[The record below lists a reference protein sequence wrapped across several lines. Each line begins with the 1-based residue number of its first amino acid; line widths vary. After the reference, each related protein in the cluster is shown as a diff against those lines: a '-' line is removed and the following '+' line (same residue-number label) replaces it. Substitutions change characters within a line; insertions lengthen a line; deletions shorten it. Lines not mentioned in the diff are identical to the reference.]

1 MSIHKTT
8 YLILFACFWLFPIWS
23 QEDNYS
29 NAYKDSED
37 EEVYL
42 MPENDPS
49 TEGQRFFVEELLD
62 IAGYVPERIQV
73 YQTLPNKARV
83 FRVRFDSINGA
94 FVFVRWDKKNKENY
108 VDNKMIDPGVYYNL
122 QVAREVMRRQT
133 YQASFG
139 VEDAAM
145 QAPDQESV
153 SGRELQDLREQYKL
167 DQEERKLKESQQG
180 ASKRTPRMGRQ
191 RRLLKK
197 KKKKN

>member
-1 MSIHKTT
+1 MSIQKTT

-122 QVAREVMRRQT
+122 KVAREVMRRQT
-133 YQASFG
+133 DQASFG

>member
-1 MSIHKTT
+1 MSIQKTT

-133 YQASFG
+133 DQASFG

-153 SGRELQDLREQYKL
+153 SGGELQDLREQYKL
-167 DQEERKLKESQQG
+167 DQEERKLKESQQE

>member
-1 MSIHKTT
+1 MSIQKTT
-8 YLILFACFWLFPIWS
+8 YLILFACFWLSPICS

-122 QVAREVMRRQT
+122 KVAREVMRRQT
-133 YQASFG
+133 DQASFG

-153 SGRELQDLREQYKL
+153 SGGELQDLREQYKL

>member
-1 MSIHKTT
+1 MSIRKTT
-8 YLILFACFWLFPIWS
+8 YLILFACFWLSPIWS

-108 VDNKMIDPGVYYNL
+108 VDNKMIDPGIYYNL
-122 QVAREVMRRQT
+122 KVAREVMRRQT
-133 YQASFG
+133 DQASFG

>member
-1 MSIHKTT
+1 MSIQKTT

-108 VDNKMIDPGVYYNL
+108 VDNKMIDPGIYYNL
-122 QVAREVMRRQT
+122 KVAREVMRRQT
-133 YQASFG
+133 DQASFG

>member
-1 MSIHKTT
+1 MSIQKTT

-133 YQASFG
+133 DQASFG

>member
-1 MSIHKTT
+1 MSIQKTT
-8 YLILFACFWLFPIWS
+8 YLILFACFWLSPIWS

-29 NAYKDSED
+29 NVYKDFED

-122 QVAREVMRRQT
+122 KVAREVMRRQT
-133 YQASFG
+133 DQASFG